1 MSKNSSREPCLL
13 REKAKQMPYGSE
25 DRARFLKASKYVE
38 ELNRAETL
46 KYLKILEAEGVK
58 LTAEETE
65 ELLKYRKED

>member
-1 MSKNSSREPCLL
+1 
-13 REKAKQMPYGSE
+13 MPYGSE